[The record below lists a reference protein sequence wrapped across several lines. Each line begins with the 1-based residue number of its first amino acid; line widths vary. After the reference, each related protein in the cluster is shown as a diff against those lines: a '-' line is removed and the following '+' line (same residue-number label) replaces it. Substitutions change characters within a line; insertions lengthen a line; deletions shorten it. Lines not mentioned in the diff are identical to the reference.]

1 MARGGFF
8 AVDSLMSVHVL
19 VVDDDTAFREM
30 LVSLFRYCGALVI
43 SVATSEEALLAMD
56 QVKPDAVVITIGRA
70 RPSAESLPRRLRA
83 RKPEDGGNVPV
94 VAIARG
100 PGPPVPVEGANAHLS
115 EPLNP
120 WELCRVIST
129 LLTIG

>member
-8 AVDSLMSVHVL
+8 AVDSLTNVHVL
-19 VVDDDTAFREM
+19 VVDDDTSFREM
-30 LVSLFRYCGALVI
+30 LVSLLRYCGALVI
-43 SVATSEEALLAMD
+43 AVVTPEEALLTME
-56 QVKPDAVVITIGRA
+56 QVKPDAVVITVGGA
-70 RPSAESLPRRLRA
+70 GPSAVSLPRRLRA

-94 VAIARG
+94 VAVVRG
-100 PGPPVPVEGANAHLS
+100 PELPAPLENVNAHLS

-129 LLTIG
+129 LLTIR